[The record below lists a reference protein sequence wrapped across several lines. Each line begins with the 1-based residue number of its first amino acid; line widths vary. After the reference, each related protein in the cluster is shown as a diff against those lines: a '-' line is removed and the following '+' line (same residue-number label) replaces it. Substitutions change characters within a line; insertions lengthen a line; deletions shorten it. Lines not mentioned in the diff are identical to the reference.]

1 MSFLNKFKKEF
12 EGLNIGD
19 RLQAAQQG
27 GQQGELRWGNAAWD
41 KAYTRLDQDPEL
53 TATLPRRPHRRRTS
67 RTGMTSRRRL
77 HTARTRTSTRRLPRR
92 TLTIRVSMVNGPQ
105 HPSFVRK

>member
-27 GQQGELRWGNAAWD
+27 GQQGELRPGEPTWD
-41 KAYTRLDQDPEL
+41 
-53 TATLPRRPHRRRTS
+53 
-67 RTGMTSRRRL
+67 
-77 HTARTRTSTRRLPRR
+77 
-92 TLTIRVSMVNGPQ
+92 
-105 HPSFVRK
+105 